1 MADSRKLLSKRARK
15 WSLWVHAL
23 SSSLWLGS
31 ALAMMVLL
39 FAKGRAPTDAAQ
51 LYAFCLCVK
60 LIDDFVIIGSCGL
73 AALSGLLL
81 AWKTPWGF
89 FQHWWVAVKIAITVM
104 LLCVGAGL
112 LGPWINETVELARS
126 HEVVHELPRYQT
138 IDRNVTVLGSVQLV
152 ILGFVLYAS
161 IFKPWGRRSSAG

>member
-1 MADSRKLLSKRARK
+1 MADAPKLLSKTARK
-15 WSLWVHAL
+15 WSVWVHAL

-31 ALAMMVLL
+31 ALAMMVLM
-39 FAKGRAPTDAAQ
+39 FAKGRVIDDAAQ

-60 LIDDFVIIGSCGL
+60 LIDDFVIISSCGIS
-73 AALSGLLL
+73 ALSGLLL

-89 FQHWWVAVKIAITVM
+89 FRHWWVAVKLVITIA

-112 LGPWINETVELARS
+112 LGPWINETEALVRDHAGTVR
-126 HEVVHELPRYQT
+126 ELPRYHT
-138 IDRNVTVLGSVQLV
+138 VERNVTVLGSVQLL

-161 IFKPWGRRSSAG
+161 IFKPWGKLRQ